1 MWKKAFAVVKTVPLF
16 TITSRPKYEYHW
28 PKIVMTQDELFDLV
42 IAMEEMKEN
51 QDGRCQKLFKQ
62 NQSLSNL

>member
-1 MWKKAFAVVKTVPLF
+1 VEEGFRYCQHRSPVHDHPP
-16 TITSRPKYEYHW
+16 RPKCENYW

>member
-1 MWKKAFAVVKTVPLF
+1 
-16 TITSRPKYEYHW
+16 
-28 PKIVMTQDELFDLV
+28 MTQDELFDLF